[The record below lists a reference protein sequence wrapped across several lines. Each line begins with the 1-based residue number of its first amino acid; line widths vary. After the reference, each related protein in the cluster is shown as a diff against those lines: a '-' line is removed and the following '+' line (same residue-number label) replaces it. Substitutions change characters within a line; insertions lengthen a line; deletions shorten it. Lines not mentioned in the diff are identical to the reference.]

1 MIHLVYSSR
10 LISQPGRPGKFLLKK
25 AFAKY
30 LNEPLL
36 GQPKRGF
43 VLPFAKWYKG
53 PLKAM
58 CQERLNRIEFL
69 EPAEVKA
76 CWDALDEPS
85 MASRITGLVSLSAF
99 H

>member
-1 MIHLVYSSR
+1 
-10 LISQPGRPGKFLLKK
+10 LKK

-58 CQERLNRIEFL
+58 CKDRLNRIEFL
-69 EPAEVKA
+69 DRAEVNA